1 MNYKC
6 QVNFS
11 SSDHPWLAEI
21 PVAIGV
27 PGRDVIDEG
36 LKLETIAGCRMVPKV
51 GSRMGRIIC
60 LPKIIVCLNRLNG
73 SKFSFFCKN
82 DKNMSLSSL
91 GGLPTELGTI

>member
-51 GSRMGRIIC
+51 GSRMGAY
-60 LPKIIVCLNRLNG
+60 NM
-73 SKFSFFCKN
+73 FTKN
-82 DKNMSLSSL
+82 YSVFKQ
-91 GGLPTELGTI
+91 TQWI